1 MVVAGAVLISWVPND
16 TPKPRPTVENGTMD
30 DRTRAYLAGR
40 FGDYYRRVS
49 LSPPPDA
56 SLREWGHIPWTPGT
70 GTTMVRHQSLYD
82 LGDLDTFFAD
92 NAPRHAYFSAARYDD
107 PGASTMGKKGWRSAD
122 LVFDLDA
129 DHLPGVDPETTSYP
143 EMLDACK
150 QALYRLLDF
159 LEDDFAFEDLTIVFS
174 GGRGYHVHVRDESI
188 RELDSDAR
196 REVVDYVRAVDL
208 DTDGLIRTVSD
219 RGTTK
224 RVLRTEG
231 GWGARVHEALVE
243 YADDLREM
251 DETAARER
259 LMELDG
265 IGEGRAGTIL
275 GAFERNPTAVREGNV
290 EAGGPG
296 VRRLVSALASRVAA
310 TDTAPIDEPVTTDTR
325 RLIRLPGTLHGGS
338 GLVVTPIDRADL
350 DAFDPLRDT
359 VPDRFVGREI
369 RIECEAERTVELNGR
384 TISVRSGENTVPE
397 FAGVFLMARGE
408 ARKAP
413 ER

>member
-1 MVVAGAVLISWVPND
+1 
-16 TPKPRPTVENGTMD
+16 MD
-30 DRTRAYLAGR
+30 DRTREYLRGR
-40 FGDYYRRVS
+40 FGDYYRGVS

-56 SLREWGHIPWTPGT
+56 HLREWGHIPWTPGA
-70 GTTMVRHQSLYD
+70 GTTMVRHRSMYD

-107 PGASTMGKKGWRSAD
+107 PGASTMSKKGWRSAD

-129 DHLPGVDPETTSYP
+129 DHLPGVDPESASYR
-143 EMLDACK
+143 EMLESCKDA
-150 QALYRLLDF
+150 LLRLLDF
-159 LEDDFAFEDLTIVFS
+159 LENDFAFEDLTVVFS

-188 RELDSDAR
+188 RELDGEAR
-196 REVVDYVRAVDL
+196 REVVDYVRAIDL
-208 DTDGLIRTVSD
+208 DVDGLIRTVSD

-231 GWGARVHEALVE
+231 GWGARVHDALVE

-251 DETAARER
+251 DDADARER

-265 IGEGRAGTIL
+265 IGEGRAKTIQ
-275 GAFERNPTAVREGNV
+275 GAFDRNPDAIREGNV

-296 VRRLVSALASRVAA
+296 VRRLVSALAARVAA
-310 TDTAPIDEPVTTDTR
+310 TDAAPIDEPVTTDTR

-338 GLVVTPIDRADL
+338 GLVVTPIDR
-350 DAFDPLRDT
+350 DAIDEFDPLRDA
-359 VPDRFVGREI
+359 VPERFVGRDI
-369 RIECEAERTVELNGR
+369 RIEADADATVELNGKR
-384 TISVRSGENTVPE
+384 LTIQAGENTVPE
-397 FAGVFLMARGE
+397 FAGVFLMTRGE